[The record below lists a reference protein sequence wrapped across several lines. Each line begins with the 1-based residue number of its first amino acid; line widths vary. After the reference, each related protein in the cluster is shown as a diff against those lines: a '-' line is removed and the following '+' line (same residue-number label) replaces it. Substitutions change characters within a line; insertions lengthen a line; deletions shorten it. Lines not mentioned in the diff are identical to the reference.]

1 MSSVNDAHGHRTVGA
16 DARQFRTV
24 GAEARQFR
32 TVGAVARLAD
42 VSVRTLHHYDA
53 VGLVVPSGRTGAGYR
68 TYSDDDVE
76 RLFAVLAYRELG
88 FPLDEIRTILD
99 DPDADALT
107 HLRRQRDLLA
117 ERIDH
122 LHAMATA
129 VDTLIEERTMG
140 NEVTPE
146 QLREIWGDDWTGE
159 KYEDEARERWGDTD
173 AWAQSRERTA
183 RFTAEDWTAVKVES
197 ETLEAD
203 LAAAMAAGV
212 RPGDP
217 AANALAER
225 HRLSIDRFYDCDHA
239 MQVCVSAM
247 YVTDERFRA
256 HYDERAEGLAQWLVD
271 VIAANAAEHGA

>member
-1 MSSVNDAHGHRTVGA
+1 MNSVNDAHGFRSVGA
-16 DARQFRTV
+16 DAR
-24 GAEARQFR
+24 EFR

-88 FPLDEIRTILD
+88 FPLDEIRTLLD
-99 DPDADALT
+99 DPAADALT
-107 HLRRQRDLLA
+107 HLRRQRDALA
-117 ERIDH
+117 DRIDH
-122 LHAMATA
+122 LQAMATA

-140 NEVTPE
+140 QQPTPE

-159 KYEDEARERWGDTD
+159 KYEDEARERWGETE

-183 RFTAEDWTAVKVES
+183 RFTTDDWTTIKA
-197 ETLEAD
+197 ETEALEAD
-203 LAAAMAAGV
+203 CAAAMAAGV
-212 RPGDP
+212 RPGEP

-239 MQVCVSAM
+239 MQVCVSGM
-247 YVTDERFRA
+247 YVADERFRA
-256 HYDERAEGLAQWLVD
+256 HYDARAEGLAQWLVE
-271 VIAANAAEHGA
+271 VIAANAAEHGG